1 MKQKCFL
8 LLIIIVSMVLFI
20 NMSGCSNTSVD
31 QKRITD
37 QPDQSTR
44 TEQIEQPEV
53 DDIELGQAELGS
65 YEILKHLST
74 ENFEDLDNLTEGIL
88 PLLQNLDDAISYD
101 KAQKLGFALEDSQ
114 YAIFN
119 EAWIWCRS
127 AQLLIDEN
135 KYILY
140 IYCTPDSPVTAIQLK
155 RPGSD
160 EYEVTYYNDENLYDY
175 IKHSRDYENVID
187 KAAYEKYEEYVL
199 ESVKEV
205 YDIISRESDGV
216 KGLMLTRFEE
226 IWHGNRSDGSKIMLF
241 RFDYALDVDL
251 SIYRG
256 AGGEYLDSD
265 CRIEGSNGMYGQ
277 LIVESENDEIVKTQ
291 ILAYDELIF
300 PDMQN
305 DEETCQMIEQ
315 LMSE

>member
-1 MKQKCFL
+1 M
-8 LLIIIVSMVLFI
+8 
-20 NMSGCSNTSVD
+20 
-31 QKRITD
+31 
-37 QPDQSTR
+37 
-44 TEQIEQPEV
+44 
-53 DDIELGQAELGS
+53 
-65 YEILKHLST
+65 
-74 ENFEDLDNLTEGIL
+74 
-88 PLLQNLDDAISYD
+88 LQGLDDAISFD
-101 KAQKLGFALEDSQ
+101 EAQKLGFVLEDSQ
-114 YAIFN
+114 NAIFN
-119 EAWIWCRS
+119 GGWTWCRS
-127 AQLLIDEN
+127 AQLLIDES
-135 KYILY
+135 KYIMY

-155 RPGSD
+155 KPGTD
-160 EYEVTYYNDENLYDY
+160 EYEIAYYNDEDLYNY
-175 IKHSRDYENVID
+175 IRHLRDYDSVID
-187 KAAYEKYEEYVL
+187 QTAYKKYEEYVL

-216 KGLMLTRFEE
+216 KGFMLTRFEE

-241 RFDYALDVDL
+241 RFDYAMDVDL
-251 SIYRG
+251 TVYRG

-305 DEETCQMIEQ
+305 DEEICQMIEQ